1 MLHGQV
7 TELNTVTFMVGNNQ
21 KKKYRRYYLI
31 KRFFVDS
38 IF

>member
-1 MLHGQV
+1 MLQHL
-7 TELNTVTFMVGNNQ
+7 TEQNKFTVGNNQ
-21 KKKYRRYYLI
+21 KKIEEKYRRCYLI